1 VRSPI
6 AALLGATGLSRVLAS
21 LAARLATTSGAAPS
35 SRADIRPLPVGASV
49 AVRVAAVQPAASPA
63 QNGAGEVPAPAPPI
77 EGIVRSAAPDGTVI
91 ATPSGPLRLIA
102 APSLPVGTRVALA
115 LEPSLPAAATV
126 VAAGDDAARVP
137 HSPRPDAPSPAGDG
151 LSPAEGTASGED
163 AKPAAAAAGTSPRP
177 PIAIGPDPRAAATTA
192 QPVRG
197 TVVPALAASTGA
209 SAPALVGRVIGDPPG
224 STPLASLVETPL
236 GLLAVTPRLA
246 IPAGSLLLLELPDGL
261 PATFVP
267 PGNAQP
273 ARGEKAWPALR
284 AALATLDHAAPSL
297 ATQLRADFASSGGET
312 LAAALLY
319 LVASLRGG
327 SDAAWP
333 GAAIE
338 RALLDAGRAD
348 LAKHL
353 GDELG
358 AARNLAETPATAPW
372 QVFILPLVDGAQ
384 VRPIRLYLKR
394 RGEDGRGRKGE
405 DENARFVLEFELK
418 RFGTMQLDG
427 FVRPRRFDLALRSH
441 APLADSLRK
450 EVAHI
455 FHDRLAAAGLTGE
468 IDFTTVAQFPVA
480 PLDALRRPVGMAV

>member
-1 VRSPI
+1 MIDLDPT
-6 AALLGATGLSRVLAS
+6 AALVLFSGGQDSTTCLAWALERYARVETVGFHYGQRHAIEMEMRGPVRAALRDAMPRWAPRLGADHVVPLDVLGRVS
-21 LAARLATTSGAAPS
+21 
-35 SRADIRPLPVGASV
+35 
-49 AVRVAAVQPAASPA
+49 
-63 QNGAGEVPAPAPPI
+63 
-77 EGIVRSAAPDGTVI
+77 RSALTSD
-91 ATPSGPLRLIA
+91 
-102 APSLPVGTRVALA
+102 
-115 LEPSLPAAATV
+115 LPAAART
-126 VAAGDDAARVP
+126 
-137 HSPRPDAPSPAGDG
+137 
-151 LSPAEGTASGED
+151 
-163 AKPAAAAAGTSPRP
+163 
-177 PIAIGPDPRAAATTA
+177 
-192 QPVRG
+192 Q
-197 TVVPALAASTGA
+197 
-209 SAPALVGRVIGDPPG
+209 
-224 STPLASLVETPL
+224 
-236 GLLAVTPRLA
+236 
-246 IPAGSLLLLELPDGL
+246 GL

-394 RGEDGRGRKGE
+394 RGEDGRGGKGG

-441 APLADSLRK
+441 APLADSLRQ

-468 IDFTTVAQFPVA
+468 IDFATVAQFPVA